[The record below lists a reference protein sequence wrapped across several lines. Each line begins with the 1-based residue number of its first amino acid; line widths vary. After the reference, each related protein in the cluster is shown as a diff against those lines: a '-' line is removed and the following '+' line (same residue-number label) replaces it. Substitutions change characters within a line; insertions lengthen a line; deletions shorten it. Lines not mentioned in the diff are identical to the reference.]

1 MGAEIMDPV
10 RGVLFLREAGEAAG
24 FCGEL
29 PAGVRVAECVFDA
42 SSRRLPQ
49 AQTALWQL
57 RRECDWV
64 CVAARGACGCVAAA
78 LAAQLPVDRLVL
90 AGNRLFAPVN
100 DNWPRELRRLNAF
113 ARRNLSLITAQL
125 VLVAPEG
132 REVRRMLR
140 CACNAQLC
148 IAGGDE
154 SCAQLLTAPWAGE
167 DRSAA
172 E

>member
-1 MGAEIMDPV
+1 MSIRHGTIAIV
-10 RGVLFLREAGEAAG
+10 H
-24 FCGEL
+24 
-29 PAGVRVAECVFDA
+29 
-42 SSRRLPQ
+42 SSTLDTRTAITPNS
-49 AQTALWQL
+49 QT
-57 RRECDWV
+57 
-64 CVAARGACGCVAAA
+64 
-78 LAAQLPVDRLVL
+78 
-90 AGNRLFAPVN
+90 GNRLFAPVN

-125 VLVAPEG
+125 VLVAPEE